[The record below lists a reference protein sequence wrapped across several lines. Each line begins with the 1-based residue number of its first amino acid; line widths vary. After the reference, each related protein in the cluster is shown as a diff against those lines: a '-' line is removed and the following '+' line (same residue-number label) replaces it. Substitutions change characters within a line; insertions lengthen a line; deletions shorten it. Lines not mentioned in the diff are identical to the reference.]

1 MAPEESRNG
10 TVEPLAAEV
19 TAAGGG
25 AGPSAAVPPGGPI
38 RVANER
44 KKSRYLPLLSV
55 LSLAVVIFLWWLL
68 TNGTHSI
75 APLKFPSPSEAWNV
89 VTELKTN
96 LLKAAWATTWR
107 VLVSWAIGCT
117 LGVAFGLIL
126 GRFKVAYYLA
136 NPIIEAIRPV
146 PPIALIPFII
156 LWFGLGETGR
166 ILLGSLSCF
175 MTMVVITYVAAY
187 NVNPVYLRAARSL
200 GAGENAVYRT
210 VILRA
215 IVPQLVGG
223 IRICAALTWAVIVA
237 AEYLTAQNG
246 IGYILIQASRTLNTP
261 VVLVGTIIV
270 GFLAFLL
277 ERIIRLVSSR
287 LTVWVEGN
295 EG

>member
-1 MAPEESRNG
+1 MAADEPRNG
-10 TVEPLAAEV
+10 TIEPQAAEV

-25 AGPSAAVPPGGPI
+25 ASPNAAVPDRPI

-44 KKSRYLPLLSV
+44 RRSRYLPLLSV
-55 LSLAVVIFLWWLL
+55 FSLALVIFLWWLL
-68 TNGTHSI
+68 TNGTHTI
-75 APLKFPSPSEAWNV
+75 APLKFPSISEAWDV
-89 VTELKTN
+89 VKELKGN
-96 LLKAAWATTWR
+96 LAKAAWATTWR

-117 LGVAFGLIL
+117 LGVSFGLLL
-126 GRFKVAYYLA
+126 GRFRVAYYLA
-136 NPIIEAIRPV
+136 NPIVEAIRPV

-166 ILLGSLSCF
+166 ILLGALSCF

-270 GFLAFLL
+270 GLLAFLL

>member
-1 MAPEESRNG
+1 MAANETPKA
-10 TVEPLAAEV
+10 VIEPQAAET

-25 AGPSAAVPPGGPI
+25 ASPNAAVPPGRPI

-44 KKSRYLPLLSV
+44 RRSRYLPLLSV
-55 LSLAVVIFLWWLL
+55 LSLAFVVFLWWLL
-68 TNGTHSI
+68 TNGTHTI
-75 APLKFPSPSEAWNV
+75 APLKFPSMSQAWDV
-89 VTELKTN
+89 VKELRGN
-96 LLKAAWATTWR
+96 LAKAAWATTWR

-117 LGVAFGLIL
+117 LGVAFGLLL
-126 GRFKVAYYLA
+126 GRFKMAYYLA

-156 LWFGLGETGR
+156 LWFGLGEEGR
-166 ILLGSLSCF
+166 ILLGALSCF
-175 MTMVVITYVAAY
+175 MTMVVITYVAAF

-200 GAGENAVYRT
+200 GAGENDVYRT

>member
-1 MAPEESRNG
+1 MAANETRKA
-10 TVEPLAAEV
+10 VIEPQAAET

-25 AGPSAAVPPGGPI
+25 ASPNAAVPPGRPI

-44 KKSRYLPLLSV
+44 RRSRYLPLLSV
-55 LSLAVVIFLWWLL
+55 LSLAFVVFLWWLL
-68 TNGTHSI
+68 TNGTHTI
-75 APLKFPSPSEAWNV
+75 APLKFPSMSQAWDV
-89 VTELKTN
+89 VKELRGN
-96 LLKAAWATTWR
+96 LAKAAWATTWR

-117 LGVAFGLIL
+117 LGVAFGLLL
-126 GRFKVAYYLA
+126 GRFKMAYYLA

-156 LWFGLGETGR
+156 LWFGLGEEGR
-166 ILLGSLSCF
+166 ILLGALSCF
-175 MTMVVITYVAAY
+175 MTMVVITYVAAF

-200 GAGENAVYRT
+200 GAGENDVYRT